1 MKDWLNQ
8 PGYQNISSVE
18 KLLLSAASS
27 RLPDKDCVDVVIE
40 HARDDVNKSSLLT
53 QLELL
58 ALGMS
63 SCDHSS
69 ITVIRDFLLS
79 LSLLGG
85 ITFLKFALCSR
96 SFLFPLPLM

>member
-1 MKDWLNQ
+1 MDQ
-8 PGYQNISSVE
+8 PCSQTTASVD
-18 KLLLSAASS
+18 KLLLSAASGI
-27 RLPDKDCVDVVIE
+27 LPDKDCVDVVIE
-40 HARDDVNKSSLLT
+40 HTRDDVNKSSLLT

-58 ALGMS
+58 AMGMS

-69 ITVIRDFLLS
+69 ITDIRDFQLS

-85 ITFLKFALCSR
+85 ITFLKFTICST